1 MLGNHVPELT
11 QDVCIV
17 TAWVL
22 SSRRSLF
29 SFHQIFSMSNFC
41 NHMIPLSFWGPQVSH
56 FCQYC
61 NPWLCHKYGIKL
73 NFTYRMSVDA
83 CSQFHWNTLLCVVWL
98 VDGCMMC
105 VVWFQVTTLSVVIV
119 MSCWP
124 AHVTRSP
131 WRPAAAAA
139 AVCVS
144 TAVFHCVNHRIVN
157 CKCWTQCRLQTS
169 PRQRFPS
176 HRHKL
181 NSTRHD
187 KTPKCIYLTVDH
199 LTTVS

>member
-11 QDVCIV
+11 QDVCVV

-105 VVWFQVTTLSVVIV
+105 VVFYHGCVVSGYNTVCRHCHVVLTCSCHKITMTTSSSSSSRLCEHSSVSLCKSQNCELQV
-119 MSCWP
+119 
-124 AHVTRSP
+124 
-131 WRPAAAAA
+131 
-139 AVCVS
+139 
-144 TAVFHCVNHRIVN
+144 
-157 CKCWTQCRLQTS
+157 
-169 PRQRFPS
+169 
-176 HRHKL
+176 L
-181 NSTRHD
+181 NAM
-187 KTPKCIYLTVDH
+187 
-199 LTTVS
+199 